1 MFDRVLN
8 TPLYFSVLQNT
19 AFYMPFGNLGVG
31 SRSSDRVFNTPLELC
46 DLFAPVLVWDSL
58 NILTI
63 INYNNVL
70 NILLKIETN
79 SLKQHIAA

>member
-1 MFDRVLN
+1 
-8 TPLYFSVLQNT
+8 
-19 AFYMPFGNLGVG
+19 MPFGNLSIG